1 MQHIDPFIKT
11 HIHPTMHAIVK
22 KKLGEYHKIPTS
34 FIVKGFI
41 FRQQNDEIIWATI
54 PDDISHDVPKT

>member
-1 MQHIDPFIKT
+1 
-11 HIHPTMHAIVK
+11 MHAIVK